1 MVTTAF
7 RSPWLRPTLSM
18 SVAVMFALSTSPC
31 GAKPNL
37 RVVPDPSFT
46 RASLGQGHLAVV
58 GVTSILGTKIERATV
73 PNQFAGI
80 LAGTLEFGVRGLRVV
95 PVDVARSR
103 IGRGR
108 HARLLADLEQT
119 GRVSAAAIAQL
130 DSTIGTDARYAVVA
144 RIEWEQVDHS
154 EGTSTPIDY
163 TTGSPDTGPGEN
175 AARTTTRALE
185 VSFLVYELSTGK
197 AVWDELIRGSGEET
211 AEHGPEGTKTV
222 YPPYPMAPKPELAF
236 DDACRTLAMHLAKLP
251 KE

>member
-1 MVTTAF
+1 MTVTKSAV
-7 RSPWLRPTLSM
+7 RSTLSM
-18 SVAVMFALSTSPC
+18 CVAMVFALSACPC
-31 GAKPNL
+31 NAKPKL
-37 RVVPDPSFT
+37 RIVPDPSFT

-103 IGRGR
+103 LGRAR
-108 HARLLADLEQT
+108 HARLLADLEET

-144 RIEWEQVDHS
+144 RIEWDQVDQS

-163 TTGSPDTGPGEN
+163 ATGKTDTDSGEN
-175 AARTTTRALE
+175 TARTTTRALD
-185 VSFLVYELSTGK
+185 VSFLVYELSSGR

-222 YPPYPMAPKPELAF
+222 YPPYPRAPKSELAF
-236 DDACRTLAMHLAKLP
+236 DDACQTLAMHLAKLP
-251 KE
+251 K